1 MITSSRV
8 NNVVVAFTYERRN
21 NLHNR
26 WFRMFFYFALLPHS
40 WFPLLI
46 RARLALASVHLKNV
60 NKKNL
65 KNTPLLQAIYKIA
78 MFTILWWLPCL
89 FMLLSQAYLKSHS
102 QSCQNSHIFSASS
115 WVFKQSVSHQTLD
128 VVTGLLLWRCFF
140 IHFTFFQYSVCISI
154 SFPVFVFFLGGGK
167 VLYRN
172 YLRKRFE
179 YWTKLNCALEILLL
193 LAVITLKSF

>member
-1 MITSSRV
+1 MNGETTCTI
-8 NNVVVAFTYERRN
+8 AW
-21 NLHNR
+21 L
-26 WFRMFFYFALLPHS
+26 RMFFYFALLPHS

-128 VVTGLLLWRCFF
+128 VVTGLLVWRCFF
-140 IHFTFFQYSVCISI
+140 IHFTFFSTL
-154 SFPVFVFFLGGGK
+154 FAFLLAFLFLFFFFGGGGK
-167 VLYRN
+167 FYI
-172 YLRKRFE
+172 
-179 YWTKLNCALEILLL
+179 EITWGKGLS
-193 LAVITLKSF
+193 TEQN

>member
-1 MITSSRV
+1 MNEETTCTI
-8 NNVVVAFTYERRN
+8 AW
-21 NLHNR
+21 L
-26 WFRMFFYFALLPHS
+26 RMFFYFALLPHS

-154 SFPVFVFFLGGGK
+154 SFPVFVFFFGGGK